1 MKIFLTTSEG
11 TKEITNMV
19 TDATLSGDYQTA
31 ARTLKFGVVSNYNDK
46 SIPVIKCDLGSGI
59 VMTEKGENIF
69 NGFIYSREKSTDDSI
84 INVTCY
90 DRGIYLKRNQAVYK
104 VNSTPE
110 QMVKRICYDFGLR
123 AGKIAETGVNINR
136 KFIGCSLLDIIQT
149 LYTIASEKTGK
160 KYVIR
165 FEDNLLCI
173 AERSEEVVLSIDG
186 QKNLI
191 NAVTSESAE
200 NLVDCV
206 VVYDK
211 DENFINSFKND
222 ENIKLLGLMQRHL
235 KKGDDEDAA
244 EKAKKILEDNDISR
258 KITVNNIGNIKC
270 ISGNAV
276 TVREPYTGLNGLFY
290 IDSDV
295 HTWKNGQYY
304 NKLTLNF
311 KKIMAEKS
319 AGSEEKEKKK

>member
-1 MKIFLTTSEG
+1 MKIYLTTSAG
-11 TKEITNMV
+11 TTEITNLI
-19 TDATLSGDYQTA
+19 TDVTLSGDYQTA
-31 ARTLKFGVVSNYNDK
+31 ARLLKFGVVSNHNDK
-46 SIPVIKCDLGSGI
+46 NIPAVKCNLGSGI
-59 VMTEKGENIF
+59 IMTENGENIF
-69 NGFIYSREKSTDDSI
+69 NGFIYGREKTTGDSI
-84 INVTCY
+84 IDVSCY

-104 VNSTPE
+104 ITGTPE
-110 QMVKRICYDFGLR
+110 QAVKRICHDFGLQP
-123 AGKIAETGVNINR
+123 GNIAQTGVTINR
-136 KFIGCSLLDIIQT
+136 KFIGTNLLDIIQT
-149 LYTIASEKTGK
+149 LYTMASEKTGK

-173 AERSEEVVLSIDG
+173 VERSEEVVLKIDG
-186 QKNLI
+186 ETNLMS
-191 NAVTSESAE
+191 AVTSESAE

-211 DENFINSFKND
+211 EDKFISNFKND
-222 ENIKLLGLMQRHL
+222 DNIKMFGLMQRYL
-235 KKGDDEDAA
+235 KKSDDEDAGQ
-244 EKAKKILEDNDISR
+244 KAKKILADNDVVR
-258 KITVNNIGNIKC
+258 KITVNNIGNTKC

-311 KKIMAEKS
+311 NKIMAEKS
-319 AGSEEKEKKK
+319 AGSEEKKK